1 MGTIRSVIQFVCEKH
16 VAISKSAKSS
26 TNRKP
31 IKMQGI
37 LLLISSRCLPF
48 KAFDNRTLNPKFV

>member
-1 MGTIRSVIQFVCEKH
+1 MGTIRSVIQFVYEKH

-31 IKMQGI
+31 SKMQGI
-37 LLLISSRCLPF
+37 SFRCLRF
-48 KAFDNRTLNPKFV
+48 KAFDKRILNPKYV